1 MAEAFN
7 EFLTFKLGKEEF
19 AIAIDRVQEIRGWQ
33 EPSPLPNVPAYVKG
47 VIDIRGTIVPI
58 LDLRE
63 RFHMKAEFKATTVV
77 IVVNLATRQG
87 ERIVGLVVDAVS
99 DVHQFDMN
107 ALQAPPDIS
116 NSIDTQYMQG
126 LTTIYD
132 QGSEAEAN
140 IQNESRIASEKV
152 SKGRMVIVIDID
164 KLASEGLIEQVSNV
178 DEAIPLRNG

>member
-1 MAEAFN
+1 
-7 EFLTFKLGKEEF
+7 
-19 AIAIDRVQEIRGWQ
+19 
-33 EPSPLPNVPAYVKG
+33 
-47 VIDIRGTIVPI
+47 
-58 LDLRE
+58 
-63 RFHMKAEFKATTVV
+63 
-77 IVVNLATRQG
+77 
-87 ERIVGLVVDAVS
+87 
-99 DVHQFDMN
+99 
-107 ALQAPPDIS
+107 
-116 NSIDTQYMQG
+116 MQG

>member
-1 MAEAFN
+1 MSEQN
-7 EFLTFKLGKEEF
+7 KEFLTFKLRKEEF

-33 EPSPLPNVPAYVKG
+33 EPNPLPNVPAFVKG

-63 RFHMKAEFKATTVV
+63 RFKMAAEFSATTVV
-77 IVVNLATRQG
+77 IVVNIATSQG

-107 ALQAPPDIS
+107 ALQSPPDIS
-116 NSIDTQYMQG
+116 NSIDSQYIQG
-126 LTTIYD
+126 LTTIKD
-132 QGSEAEAN
+132 PEAADKDKEDTK
-140 IQNESRIASEKV
+140 EIAMSKS

-164 KLASEGLIEQVSNV
+164 KLASEGLIEQVANA
-178 DEAIPLRNG
+178 DESIPLRNG